1 VKSSGQETVLLSP
14 EPQLQQLIQ
23 QQWPTA
29 QAAGHFFAQP
39 GLSGQS
45 VRVQTEQGELLARR
59 APPLPIPFVDRQREY
74 RVLRQLRR
82 AELGPQPLAWR
93 DPWLLQSWLPGEVLT
108 TTQFNQ
114 QREAILAL
122 LHRLHQQPLT
132 GYRLRLAPLLQ
143 RYWQLCHQRHWR
155 WQRRLQRLLQQGEPQ
170 PLRLAPLHMDVH
182 AGNLIATPAGLRLI
196 DWEYAADGDIALELA
211 AVCAVDGDTRSA
223 WIAGYAERAHLGEQT
238 LARQMQ
244 RWQPWLQLLMASWYQ
259 LRGEQSQDETLLQ
272 LAQASWHDL

>member
-1 VKSSGQETVLLSP
+1 LLNP
-14 EPQLQQLIQ
+14 DPQLQNMIQ

-29 QAAGHFFAQP
+29 QAAGHFFALP

-45 VRVQTEQGELLARR
+45 MHVQTQQGDVLARR
-59 APPLPIPFVDRQREY
+59 APPQPIPFVDRQREY
-74 RVLRQLRR
+74 RVLRQLRH
-82 AELGPQPLAWR
+82 AQLGPQPLAWR
-93 DPWLLQSWLPGEVLT
+93 APWLLQSWLPGEVLT
-108 TTQFNQ
+108 SSQFNQ
-114 QREAILAL
+114 QRAAVLAL

-132 GYRLRLAPLLQ
+132 GYRLRLTPLLQ
-143 RYWQLCHQRHWR
+143 RYWQLCQQRHWR

-182 AGNLIATPAGLRLI
+182 AGNLVATPDGLRLI
-196 DWEYAADGDIALELA
+196 DWEYAADGDVALELA

-223 WIAGYAERAHLGEQT
+223 WVSGYAERAHLDEQT

-259 LRGEQSQDETLLQ
+259 LRAEQSHDDTLQQ

>member
-1 VKSSGQETVLLSP
+1 MLLNP
-14 EPQLQQLIQ
+14 DPQLQNMIQ

-59 APPLPIPFVDRQREY
+59 APPQPIPFVDRQREY
-74 RVLRQLRR
+74 RVLRQLRH
-82 AELGPQPLAWR
+82 AQLGPQPLAWR

-108 TTQFNQ
+108 PAQFNT

-122 LHRLHQQPLT
+122 LQRLHQQPLT

-143 RYWQLCHQRHWR
+143 RYWQLCRQRHWR

-182 AGNLIATPAGLRLI
+182 AGNLVATPTGLRLI
-196 DWEYAADGDIALELA
+196 DWEYAADGDVALELA
-211 AVCAVDGDTRSA
+211 AVCAVDGDMRPA
-223 WIAGYAERAHLGEQT
+223 WIAGYAAHAQLDERA

-259 LRGEQSQDETLLQ
+259 LRAEQSQDETLQQ

>member
-1 VKSSGQETVLLSP
+1 VLLNP
-14 EPQLQQLIQ
+14 DPQLQNLLQ

-29 QAAGHFFAQP
+29 QAAGHFFALP

-45 VRVQTEQGELLARR
+45 VRVQMPQGELLARR
-59 APPLPIPFVDRQREY
+59 APPQPIPFVDRQREY
-74 RVLRQLRR
+74 RILQQFRH

-108 TTQFNQ
+108 SAQFNA
-114 QREAILAL
+114 QREAIVAL
-122 LHRLHQQPLT
+122 LQRLHQQPLT

-143 RYWQLCHQRHWR
+143 RYWQLCQQRHWR

-196 DWEYAADGDIALELA
+196 DWEYAADGDVALELA

-223 WIAGYAERAHLGEQT
+223 WIADYAARAQLNEQA

-259 LRGEQSQDETLLQ
+259 LRAEQSQDDTLQQ